1 MATIRAHLIWTLMFL
16 FTLSPVRGA
25 WAGPPT
31 DQLREGVDRV
41 VKILRDPTLA
51 GDKKADERRAA
62 ISTVADEIFDFSEAA
77 RRSLG
82 RHWAQQTAAE
92 REEFIRLFTEL
103 VRRTYFSRVD
113 QYNSEMTFRGDVV
126 DGDHAVA
133 RTTLRL
139 GKGGEM
145 SLDYLMHHPRG
156 RWQVYDLHIDG
167 ISVVANYRAQ
177 FNKIIRTSSYEALV
191 TTLRSRQGEFTA
203 PGVAGSGAQSA
214 R

>member
-1 MATIRAHLIWTLMFL
+1 MFL
-16 FTLSPVRGA
+16 VALCPVHGA

-41 VKILRDPTLA
+41 VKILKDPAVA
-51 GDKKADERRAA
+51 GDEKADERRAA
-62 ISTVADEIFDFSEAA
+62 ISTVADEIFDFGEAA

-82 RHWAQQTAAE
+82 QHWAQRTAAE
-92 REEFIRLFTEL
+92 REEFVRLFTEL

-113 QYNSEMTFRGDVV
+113 QYNSEMTFRGDAV
-126 DGDHAVA
+126 DGDHAIA

-145 SLDYLMHHPRG
+145 SLDYLMHHLRG
-156 RWQVYDLHIDG
+156 RWRVYDLHIDG

-191 TTLRSRQGEFTA
+191 TTLRSRQAEFSA

>member
-1 MATIRAHLIWTLMFL
+1 MATIRARVIWTLMFL
-16 FTLSPVRGA
+16 LALCPVHGA

-41 VKILRDPTLA
+41 VKILKDPAVA
-51 GDKKADERRAA
+51 GDQKADERRAV
-62 ISTVADEIFDFSEAA
+62 INTVADEIFDFGEAA

-82 RHWAQQTAAE
+82 QHWARRTAAE
-92 REEFIRLFTEL
+92 REEFVRLFTEL

-113 QYNSEMTFRGDVV
+113 QYNSEMTFRGDTVN
-126 DGDHAVA
+126 GDHAVA
-133 RTTLRL
+133 RTTVRL

-145 SLDYLMHHPRG
+145 SLDYLMHRPRG

-167 ISVVANYRAQ
+167 ISLVANYRAQ
-177 FNKIIRTSSYEALV
+177 FNKVIRTSSYEALV
-191 TTLRSRQGEFTA
+191 TTLRSRQVEFSA

>member
-1 MATIRAHLIWTLMFL
+1 MLRMHARVVWTLVFL
-16 FTLSPVRGA
+16 FTLCSVHGA
-25 WAGPPT
+25 RAGPPT

-41 VKILRDPTLA
+41 VKILKDPELG
-51 GDKKADERRAA
+51 GDKRADERRAA
-62 ISTVADEIFDFSEAA
+62 ISKVADEIFDFAEAA
-77 RRSLG
+77 KRSLG
-82 RHWAQQTAAE
+82 QHWAQRTPAE
-92 REEFIRLFTEL
+92 RDEFVGLFTEL

-113 QYNSEMTFRGDVV
+113 QYNSEMTFRGDMV
-126 DGDHAVA
+126 DGDHVVA

-145 SLDYLMHHPRG
+145 SLDYLMHHPRD

-167 ISVVANYRAQ
+167 ISLVANYRAQ

-191 TTLRSRQGEFTA
+191 TTLRSREAEFSA
-203 PGVAGSGAQSA
+203 PGVAASGAKSA

>member
-1 MATIRAHLIWTLMFL
+1 MATIRARVIGTLMFL
-16 FTLSPVRGA
+16 FTLSPVHGA

-41 VKILRDPTLA
+41 VRILKDPEWR
-51 GDKKADERRAA
+51 DKKADERRVA
-62 ISTVADEIFDFSEAA
+62 ISTVADEIFDFGEAA

-82 RHWAQQTAAE
+82 QHWAQRTAAE

-113 QYNSEMTFRGDVV
+113 QYNSEMTFRGDAV

-191 TTLRSRQGEFTA
+191 TTLRSRQAEFSA